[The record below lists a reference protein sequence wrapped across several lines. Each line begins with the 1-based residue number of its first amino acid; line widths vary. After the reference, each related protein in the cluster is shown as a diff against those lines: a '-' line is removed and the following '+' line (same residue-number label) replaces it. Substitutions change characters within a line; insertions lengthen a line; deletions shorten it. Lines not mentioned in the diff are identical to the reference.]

1 MAGAF
6 DGVRILDFT
15 TGVAGPLCCMLLAD
29 LDADVVRVG
38 DAPTDDPGDICWNR
52 NKRFVPHEDGD
63 VRALLASADVA
74 VFDSSDA
81 DRRGGALDPEA
92 LRRDHP
98 ELLVVALPHWGA
110 PGEWSDLPVDDV
122 LLWGLSGAAFAQF
135 SWDDVPVQLVTP
147 QLRYAQGMLGAAAI
161 AAALVER
168 EQSGLGQRIEINGMH
183 ALGGLQSGALLRA
196 QAAPQRRG
204 RGARGTLPNYRL
216 YRCRDGEWL
225 FLATLIPHHFLA
237 ALEAIGLG
245 EVLELPGV
253 EGRFENV
260 MQPGTA
266 REVRDRIEA
275 RFAEQDREAWLRV
288 LHAHGVPSGPVG
300 TREAWF
306 EGETVAAN
314 EMRVTLPHPEL
325 GPVSLPGVPAKLR
338 DTPGS
343 VRHLAK
349 PVSAREL
356 LAEREQRAER
366 TASPREPGQGPLAGV
381 RVLDLG
387 VIIAAPFASA
397 ILANFGADVIKV
409 EPLDGDSF
417 RPYGLGFV
425 GYNQGKRSLVV
436 DLKHPE
442 GLEAFRDL
450 VRASD
455 VVCDNYRL
463 GVLERLGIDDARLR
477 EINPRVI
484 TASVTAYGSKG
495 ELAPD
500 PGFDPLLQARS
511 GLMHAQGG
519 ADEPVFPN

>member
-1 MAGAF
+1 M
-6 DGVRILDFT
+6 
-15 TGVAGPLCCMLLAD
+15 
-29 LDADVVRVG
+29 
-38 DAPTDDPGDICWNR
+38 
-52 NKRFVPHEDGD
+52 
-63 VRALLASADVA
+63 
-74 VFDSSDA
+74 
-81 DRRGGALDPEA
+81 
-92 LRRDHP
+92 
-98 ELLVVALPHWGA
+98 
-110 PGEWSDLPVDDV
+110 
-122 LLWGLSGAAFAQF
+122 
-135 SWDDVPVQLVTP
+135 
-147 QLRYAQGMLGAAAI
+147 
-161 AAALVER
+161 
-168 EQSGLGQRIEINGMH
+168 
-183 ALGGLQSGALLRA
+183 
-196 QAAPQRRG
+196 
-204 RGARGTLPNYRL
+204 
-216 YRCRDGEWL
+216 

-356 LAEREQRAER
+356 LAERERRAER

-387 VIIAAPFASA
+387 VIIAAPFASQA
-397 ILANFGADVIKV
+397 LDIAFGKQEIFYQQ
-409 EPLDGDSF
+409 PTRF
-417 RPYGLGFV
+417 YYPGLPQIQF
-425 GYNQGKRSLVV
+425 YERSAFPWL
-436 DLKHPE
+436 E
-442 GLEAFRDL
+442 ELEAAIDKLRSEL
-450 VRASD
+450 LAVYPKR
-455 VVCDNYRL
+455 CD
-463 GVLERLGIDDARLR
+463 IAARM
-477 EINPRVI
+477 P
-484 TASVTAYGSKG
+484 
-495 ELAPD
+495 
-500 PGFDPLLQARS
+500 
-511 GLMHAQGG
+511 
-519 ADEPVFPN
+519 